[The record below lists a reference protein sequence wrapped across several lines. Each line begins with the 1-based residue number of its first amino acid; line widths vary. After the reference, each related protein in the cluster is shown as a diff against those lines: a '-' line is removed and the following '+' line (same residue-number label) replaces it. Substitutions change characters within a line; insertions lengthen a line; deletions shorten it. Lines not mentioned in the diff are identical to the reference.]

1 MTGYILSRASSAA
14 KFSPSHSLDI
24 NARIHSCN
32 LFSIYNLKWR
42 QNILWVSLDA
52 PTEMTKNILTQ
63 QIFAR
68 LKHSDVRSVCIDP
81 KVGEKHLQSWAEAC
95 KQAKKPL
102 YIRVPGGSNPRSVS
116 PFQWIAKRFLDV
128 SATIVGCI
136 AISPI
141 LFVIALL
148 VKMSSPG
155 PIFYRQW
162 RVGSRGRL
170 YQVWKFR
177 TMVANAESLH
187 HKVMGRQAGLHKQ
200 ENDPRITTTGQWL
213 RKYSLDELPQLL
225 NVLRGEMSLVG
236 PRPWALYDALRVPES
251 GLERL
256 RAVPGITGEWQVM
269 ARSNLRDLAS
279 VTECDL
285 AYLRN
290 WSIQRDLRLLMMTF
304 PKVLTGFGAY

>member
-1 MTGYILSRASSAA
+1 MTGYILSTPSSSAKIA
-14 KFSPSHSLDI
+14 SRKSQDITSL
-24 NARIHSCN
+24 RSYN
-32 LFSIYNLKWR
+32 LFAVYNLRWR

-52 PTEMTKNILTQ
+52 PTEMSKKVFEK

-68 LKHSDVRSVCIDP
+68 LQHSSVRCVCIDP
-81 KVGEKHLQSWAEAC
+81 KVGETHLQAWAQAC
-95 KQAKKPL
+95 KQAGKPL
-102 YIRVPGGSNPRSVS
+102 YLRVPGGSSPRLTS
-116 PFQWIAKRFLDV
+116 PSEWIAKRFLDV
-128 SATIVGCI
+128 SSTIIGCLL
-136 AISPI
+136 ISPI

-162 RVGSRGRL
+162 RVGNRGKL

-187 HKVMGRQAGLHKQ
+187 HQVMGQQEGLHKQ
-200 ENDPRITTTGQWL
+200 ENDPRITTIGKWL
-213 RKYSLDELPQLL
+213 RKYSLDELPQLI
-225 NVLRGEMSLVG
+225 NVLKGEMSLVG

-256 RAVPGITGEWQVM
+256 RAMPGITGEWQVM

-290 WSIQRDLRLLMMTF
+290 WSIKRDLRLLLMTF
-304 PKVLTGFGAY
+304 PKVLTGFGAC